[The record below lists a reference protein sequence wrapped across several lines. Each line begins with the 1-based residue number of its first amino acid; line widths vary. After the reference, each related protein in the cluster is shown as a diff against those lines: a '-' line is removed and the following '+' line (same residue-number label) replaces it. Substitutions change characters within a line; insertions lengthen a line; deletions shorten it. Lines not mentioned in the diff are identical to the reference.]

1 MATILVR
8 IGKRYYK
15 AKVNPVAQSALA
27 RDLDEYVRLTGAY
40 QRQHKRGRLASMI
53 RIERRMRRIEAKIR
67 NERRNPLNK
76 SANRSAVGEN
86 IRWLH
91 KHPGELTAK
100 TKEMR
105 RKQAIAIALSVW
117 RRAQKKKK

>member
-1 MATILVR
+1 MSTILVK

-15 AKVNPVAQSALA
+15 ARVNPAPTSALA

-53 RIERRMRRIEAKIR
+53 RIDRRMRKLEAKIR
-67 NERRNPLNK
+67 AEHKNPLSTSTK
-76 SANRSAVGEN
+76 RSAVSEN

-100 TKEMR
+100 TKKMR
-105 RKQAIAIALSVW
+105 HKQAIAIALSVW
-117 RRAQKKKK
+117 RRAQRKK

>member
-1 MATILVR
+1 MSTILVK
-8 IGKRYYK
+8 IGKKYYK
-15 AKVNPVAQSALA
+15 ARVNPEPKTALS

-40 QRQHKRGRLASMI
+40 QRQHARGRLASMI
-53 RIERRMRRIEAKIR
+53 RIERRMRKIEAKIR
-67 NERRNPLNK
+67 AEHKNPLNRSVK
-76 SANRSAVGEN
+76 RSAVSEN

-117 RRAQKKKK
+117 RRAQKKK